1 MTTKSLLLRRS
12 LPNGLLLE
20 LYDRSRPMAGDR
32 WQVILEV
39 SVPIPVNEA
48 ALPADLKERAPE
60 VIAALGP
67 EIIFTQQEIHHFVD
81 AREVSAL
88 LQEMQ
93 ERLLQGLSDYL
104 GHPDFAGRY
113 IRKKFAEYQEK
124 QRWYPAE

>member
-88 LQEMQ
+88 LQEM
-93 ERLLQGLSDYL
+93 EKRLLQGLSDYL

>member
-48 ALPADLKERAPE
+48 ALPADIKERAPE

-88 LQEMQ
+88 LQEM
-93 ERLLQGLSDYL
+93 EKRLLQGLSDYL